1 MHTLR
6 LFASRQFEIP
16 ATTAWYVSD
25 LGEYRGKQ
33 ELYTWQSPQRLKA
46 LREHALI
53 ESAVSSNR
61 IEGVEVEPARVRAVL
76 ASPQPLFRDRDE
88 EEVRGYRDALSWIH
102 ADAASIAVS
111 DETIRRLHAVTR
123 GQIWDAGQFKDKD
136 GDIIERYADGRE
148 RVRFRTVPAAD
159 TPQAI
164 TKLVSDW
171 QMCLDE
177 RWVPPPIALAAFNLD
192 FLCIHPFRD
201 GNGRVSRLL
210 WLLQSYHAGY
220 EVGRYIS
227 FERLI
232 EQNKARYYQTLE
244 ERSQGWHE
252 GRHDPW
258 PYINYVLSILKL
270 AYHEFEE
277 RVGEIKAPRG
287 SKREQVLLGIARLSE
302 RATPEFSIREL
313 EQACPG
319 VSRDMVRRV
328 LRDEQAAGRLECQGK
343 GPAATWRKKR

>member
-33 ELYTWQSPQRLKA
+33 ELYTRQSPQRLKA

-88 EEVRGYRDALSWIH
+88 EEVRGYRDALTWIH
-102 ADAASIAVS
+102 AAGASVLVS
-111 DETIRRLHAVTR
+111 DETIKRLHALTR
-123 GQIWDAGQFKDKD
+123 GQIWDAGQFKEKD
-136 GDIIERYADGRE
+136 GDIIERHADGTE
-148 RVRFRTVPAAD
+148 RVRFRTVSAAD
-159 TPQAI
+159 TPQAS
-164 TKLVSDW
+164 TRLVSDW
-171 QMCLDE
+171 QTCLEE
-177 RWVPPPIALAAFNLD
+177 RWVPTPIALAAFNLD

-244 ERSQGWHE
+244 ESSQGWHE

-270 AYHEFEE
+270 AYREFEE

-287 SKREQVLLGIARLSE
+287 SKREQILMGIVRLGE
-302 RATPEFSIREL
+302 RAAPGFSIREL

-328 LRDEQAAGRLECQGK
+328 LREEQTAGRLECQGK
-343 GPAATWRKKR
+343 GPAAAWRKKG

>member
-1 MHTLR
+1 MQTLR
-6 LFASRQFEIP
+6 LFSSRQFEIP

-33 ELYTWQSPQRLKA
+33 ELYTRQSPQRLKA
-46 LREHALI
+46 LCEHSLI

-61 IEGVEVEPARVRAVL
+61 IEGVEVEPARVRAVMAL
-76 ASPQPLFRDRDE
+76 PRPLLRDRDE
-88 EEVRGYRDALSWIH
+88 EEVRGYRDALAWIH
-102 ADAASIAVS
+102 ADAATIAVS
-111 DETIRRLHAVTR
+111 DETIKRLHASTR
-123 GQIWDAGQFKDKD
+123 GQIWDAGQYKEKD
-136 GDIIERYADGRE
+136 GDIIERYVDGRE

-164 TKLVSDW
+164 MSLVSDW
-171 QMCLDE
+171 QTCIEE
-177 RWVPPPIALAAFNLD
+177 RWVPLPIALAAFNLD

-220 EVGRYIS
+220 EAGRYIS

-244 ERSQGWHE
+244 ESSQGWHE

-270 AYHEFEE
+270 AYREFEE

-287 SKREQVLLGIARLSE
+287 SKREQVLTGIARLSE
-302 RATPEFSIREL
+302 RAATGFGIREI

-328 LRDEQAAGRLECQGK
+328 LREEQAAGRLECQGK
-343 GPAATWRKKR
+343 GPAASWRRRG